1 MCKEAEADD
10 PFQLNAIGV
19 PDPTGEGLRAMAACF
34 AEEFLRLGF
43 PPGRVLALFES
54 PRYALAHQAYRA
66 LGARAVRDLVDELA
80 RVWSP
85 AARKAATT

>member
-1 MCKEAEADD
+1 MCKEPEADD

-54 PRYALAHQAYRA
+54 PRYALANQAYRA
-66 LGARAVRDLVDELA
+66 LGAPAIRVLVDDLA

-85 AARKAATT
+85 AKRAVASP